1 VNTAEMA
8 KLWSLLGQTWG
19 SKFIDQYG
27 PNPNEAWQGVLAQTD
42 LGAARDALR
51 ALIYAGSPFP
61 PTLPE
66 FLAEARKSVRERIKR
81 ENSEELL
88 RIEQRGDP
96 SVARDSIAQIR
107 AMLKGSL

>member
-1 VNTAEMA
+1 MA
-8 KLWSLLGQTWG
+8 KLWGLLSQTWG
-19 SKFIDQYG
+19 ARFIDQYG

-42 LGAARDALR
+42 LDAARDALR

-81 ENSEELL
+81 EQNAEVL
-88 RIEQRGDP
+88 RIGQRGDP
-96 SVARDSIAQIR
+96 ETARKNIDQIR
-107 AMLKGSL
+107 AMLKGIA